1 MDAWFQLSLEIPS
14 DLSDVVCGMLFDL
27 GSAGLQVEGGT
38 DVRCVR
44 LTAYFPACEDREQV
58 VGALRSGLH
67 GLARSG
73 GPQAEGPGEVRIGV
87 AEVPREDWATAWRQ
101 HFRPVYPTPRM
112 AVCPPW
118 DRVPDPEGGFAV
130 VVEPKTAFGTGH
142 HETTRMALQA
152 MEQRVQ
158 AGGRVLDVG
167 TGSGILSIAAA
178 KLGAGG
184 VTAVDTDP
192 QAVENARQNASLNAV
207 GERMDL
213 YEGSVSAVEDT
224 FDLVVANVISGV
236 LIPMLPDL
244 KARLKASGRLI
255 LGGVLVREEAGFLGA
270 VGEAGLAVEEVLRDG
285 EWVCIVARHESK
297 SKAGGNP

>member
-101 HFRPVYPTPRM
+101 HFRPIYPTPRM

-178 KLGAGG
+178 KLGAGR

-213 YEGSVSAVEDT
+213 YEGSVSAVEGT

-255 LGGVLVREEAGFLGA
+255 LGGVLSGRKRVFWGR
-270 VGEAGLAVEEVLRDG
+270 
-285 EWVCIVARHESK
+285 
-297 SKAGGNP
+297 